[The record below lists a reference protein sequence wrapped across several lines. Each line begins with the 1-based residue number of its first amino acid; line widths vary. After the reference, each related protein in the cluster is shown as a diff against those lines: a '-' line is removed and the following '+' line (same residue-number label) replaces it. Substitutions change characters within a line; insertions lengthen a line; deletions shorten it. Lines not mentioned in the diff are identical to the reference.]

1 MDRGYPAAL
10 IFEDDIQLVEGFL
23 AKLSTYLGHLC
34 EETRCGGGP
43 VDVAL
48 LGALGRVHPQGR
60 DSLAAVFFAGYMGG
74 SRPLK
79 KLSHNIYQPVR
90 AAGTHGYLVTRE
102 GAQRLLRLCDKA
114 VFHIDLDAWRHKSL
128 KIVMFDPVLVYQT
141 FDSTSLT
148 DLPSAGTHPT
158 PNAVQAVKRA
168 FPLLSYSDK
177 KDNNSLQGVVSSFPR
192 SLNWLTA
199 DPHTLQPF
207 HHVMEEP
214 LIQLGP
220 RGPIL
225 TVGRHVKI
233 VGALVVLASFLSATG
248 QKYLSRV
255 LFGSAVSFVISVR
268 SIIWLLLNW
277 K

>member
-1 MDRGYPAAL
+1 MSKADLAANSTRLARFLQPRGVLGCYLSHRSFWQLTVDRGYPAAL

-114 VFHIDLDAWRHKSL
+114 VFHIDLDVQLTHSL
-128 KIVMFDPVLVYQT
+128 Y
-141 FDSTSLT
+141 
-148 DLPSAGTHPT
+148 
-158 PNAVQAVKRA
+158 
-168 FPLLSYSDK
+168 
-177 KDNNSLQGVVSSFPR
+177 
-192 SLNWLTA
+192 
-199 DPHTLQPF
+199 
-207 HHVMEEP
+207 
-214 LIQLGP
+214 
-220 RGPIL
+220 
-225 TVGRHVKI
+225 
-233 VGALVVLASFLSATG
+233 
-248 QKYLSRV
+248 
-255 LFGSAVSFVISVR
+255 
-268 SIIWLLLNW
+268 
-277 K
+277 